1 MRGITR
7 IICVWLL
14 FGMGAEALHGL
25 GEGVAVILSA
35 IMALAV
41 NRMWRDQQRKD
52 LAREHREAVEADEE
66 LRAQVRARL
75 AERFASLE
83 ERFPEEKP

>member
-1 MRGITR
+1 MRGLTR

-25 GEGVAVILSA
+25 GEGAAVIFSA

-52 LAREHREAVEADEE
+52 LAREHREAVEADEK
-66 LRAQVRARL
+66 LRIALWRAAR
-75 AERFASLE
+75 A
-83 ERFPEEKP
+83 EEKHGREA

>member
-1 MRGITR
+1 MRGLTR

-35 IMALAV
+35 IVALAV
-41 NRMWRDQQRKD
+41 NRMWRDQQRKQ
-52 LAREHREAVEADEE
+52 LAREHREAVEADEK
-66 LRAQVRARL
+66 LRIALWRASR
-75 AERFASLE
+75 A
-83 ERFPEEKP
+83 EEKHGREA